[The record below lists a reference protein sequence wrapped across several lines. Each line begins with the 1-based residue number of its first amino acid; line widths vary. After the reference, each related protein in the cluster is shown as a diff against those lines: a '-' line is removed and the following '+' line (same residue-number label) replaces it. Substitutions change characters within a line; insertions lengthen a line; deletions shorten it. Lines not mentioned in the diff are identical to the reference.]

1 MSSIAVEKKDPWLL
15 LQTPLLTTFHLE
27 KLPIMEMMGGPKII
41 NSPQRVVGLME
52 TFSIMRIKFEASFEI
67 CVILNP

>member
-27 KLPIMEMMGGPKII
+27 KLPNGNDGR
-41 NSPQRVVGLME
+41 PQNHQFTPTGRWVDGNF
-52 TFSIMRIKFEASFEI
+52 FSYENQ
-67 CVILNP
+67 V